1 MPYGDVLREAFPD
14 LQPAVEDLF
23 LLEAHEVAE
32 LPDRAP
38 SRELAAVLHAYPV
51 LRRFLIARHPPG
63 EETLLRLMAAH
74 PAVAAGDLN
83 GCEQAVVWE
92 VADWIIYERAPEY
105 YDARSTITWDS
116 RALTDVVRMDGAVVI
131 DAGAG
136 TGRVAFAVA
145 PVARHIF
152 AVEPVATLRRYMRD
166 RAGREGI
173 SNVYVVDGFLH
184 AIPIPAE
191 TADVLV
197 TCHSIGWSPQRELA
211 EIERVLRPGG
221 VAVHLFGVESAGPLD
236 GPLFHTL
243 AQDGYRHEVHQ
254 VADRRM
260 HRYVKHRVSAAF

>member
-1 MPYGDVLREAFPD
+1 MAYGDALREAFPD
-14 LQPAVEDLF
+14 LHPAVEDLF

-38 SRELAAVLHAYPV
+38 ARELAAVLHAHPL

-63 EETLLRLMAAH
+63 EETLLGLMAAH
-74 PAVAAGDLN
+74 PAAAAGDLQ

-92 VADWIIYERAPEY
+92 VADWIVYERAPEY
-105 YDARSTITWDS
+105 YDARATITWDS
-116 RALTDVVRMDGAVVI
+116 RALTDVVRVEGAVVI

-145 PVARHIF
+145 PVARQVF
-152 AVEPVATLRRYMRD
+152 AVEPVAALRRYMRG
-166 RAGREGI
+166 RACREGL
-173 SNVYVVDGFLH
+173 SNVFVLDGFLH
-184 AIPIPAE
+184 AVPLPAE

-236 GPLFHTL
+236 GPLFRTL
-243 AQDGYRHEVHQ
+243 IEHGYRHDEHQ

-260 HRYVKHRVSAAF
+260 HRYVKHLVEAPS